1 MNIIIDI
8 RPLMGGK
15 HSGVEIYI
23 RKLLE
28 NLFKTDRRNRYVL
41 FANSSSDQSHNLPL
55 FNQPNV
61 TTIQT
66 SIPNKVLNS
75 GLMFFGRPRID
86 KLIGKHLPD
95 FKPDLYFSPDL
106 RPFSLSAG
114 IKKVCVVHDLSFRHF
129 PRYFSLKTRIWHKL
143 LDARRSL
150 RKFDKII
157 AVSEFTKNDL
167 NATFGINIKKIA
179 VINEGVDDDFCAA
192 DDINVDAGIRAK
204 YCLPKDY
211 FLFLSTLEPR
221 KNLLRL
227 IEAFKLYKQ
236 SHKDDFKLAL
246 VGTPNHKIFSG
257 LRLEPH
263 EDLIF
268 TGFVPEK
275 DKPHIFRMAAAFLYP
290 SLFEGFG
297 LPLLE
302 AMKCGTPVITSNISS
317 MPEICGPAALYVN
330 PLSKAEIAEAMDRVL
345 QPEIREQLKREMA
358 SRIKR
363 FSWKKCADETL
374 RLLESV

>member
-8 RPLMGGK
+8 RPLIGGK

-28 NLFKTDRRNRYVL
+28 NLFKTDRRNKYVL
-41 FANSSSDQSHNLPL
+41 FANSSSDQSQNLPR
-55 FNQPNV
+55 FKQSNV

-66 SIPNKVLNS
+66 RIPNKILNS
-75 GLMFFGRPRID
+75 GMLFFGRPRID
-86 KLIGKHLPD
+86 KLIRKHLPD

-106 RPFSLSAG
+106 RPFSLGSG
-114 IKKVCVVHDLSFRHF
+114 IKIVCVVHDLSFRHF
-129 PRYFSLKTRIWHKL
+129 PGYFSLKTRIWHKL

-157 AVSEFTKNDL
+157 AVSEFTKRDL
-167 NATFGINIKKIA
+167 NATFGIDMNKIV
-179 VINEGVDDDFCAA
+179 VINEGVDDDFCRAENQTA
-192 DDINVDAGIRAK
+192 DASIRAK
-204 YCLPKDY
+204 YALPKDY

-221 KNLLRL
+221 KNLTRL

-236 SHKDDFKLAL
+236 SHGNNFKLVL
-246 VGTPNHKIFSG
+246 VGTHNPKIFSG
-257 LRLEPH
+257 LRLDPH
-263 EDLIF
+263 EDLVF
-268 TGFVPEK
+268 TGFVPENE
-275 DKPHIFRMAAAFLYP
+275 KPHIFRMAAAFLYP

-302 AMKCGTPVITSNISS
+302 AMKCGTPIITSNCSS
-317 MPEICGPAALYVN
+317 MPEICGHAALYVN
-330 PLSKAEIAEAMDRVL
+330 PEKTGEIAGALDLVL
-345 QPEIREQLKREMA
+345 QPKIRNRLKAEMA
-358 SRIKR
+358 ARVKH

-374 RLLESV
+374 RLFESI